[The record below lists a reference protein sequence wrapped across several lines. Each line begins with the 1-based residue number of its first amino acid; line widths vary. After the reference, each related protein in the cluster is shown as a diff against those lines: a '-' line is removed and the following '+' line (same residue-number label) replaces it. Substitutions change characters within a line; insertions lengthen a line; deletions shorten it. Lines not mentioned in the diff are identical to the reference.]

1 MGKNAV
7 IPPEIESYVWAHTR
21 QSDLQRKLAAET
33 APMAKAVMMSAPDV
47 AALLAMLIKITDARK
62 VIEVG
67 VFTGMSGLV
76 MASALPAGG
85 RIIACDISEEWTAI
99 ARRYW
104 AEAGVADKIDLRLA
118 PAGQTL
124 DALIAAG
131 ESETFDLAF
140 IDADKTGYAAYYE
153 QCLTL
158 LRPGGLIALDNLI
171 WHGQVVDPADS
182 EPDTIALRAIAA
194 RIRDDARVDCVLMTV
209 GDGVMLAR
217 KR

>member
-76 MASALPAGG
+76 MASALPTGG